1 LPATIFCAGIKGT
14 LRPCDVQHRN
24 DQPSGWRALPPDR
37 PPLEGR
43 LTFRVRE
50 VIELT
55 GLSQS
60 TIYEMMD
67 EGQLASTKVRGIRL
81 IYADSLRNVLA
92 LATP

>member
-1 LPATIFCAGIKGT
+1 MRRTAPKRSAQRLAPPK
-14 LRPCDVQHRN
+14 
-24 DQPSGWRALPPDR
+24 RALPPDR

>member
-1 LPATIFCAGIKGT
+1 MRHTVSKRSAPPLATSKRVLA
-14 LRPCDVQHRN
+14 
-24 DQPSGWRALPPDR
+24 PDR
-37 PPLEGR
+37 PPPLEGR

-67 EGQLASTKVRGIRL
+67 DGSLASTKVRGIRL

-92 LATP
+92 LSAP